1 MFTATLRTFAPLQTQ
16 NVRQNWW
23 SFRRSFDHNLS
34 SVVKYEIVSNVAKSG
49 IMVCPFLRLTVVG
62 CAWQV
67 WPIII
72 ISQLFVFFKKIQFW
86 KMLKN
91 KLGWAEEKLGI
102 LQCWRM
108 TNFTTSLSISSNV
121 GNKLAEMLP
130 TLCPSTSNVFE
141 RAMFFENYNFV
152 NLCSLLKVQTSVR
165 WATPARLAGAT
176 IFSAAQGVSST
187 MRCRRAGAA
196 DPPAIA
202 RRSAWS
208 EMPSKGALCCLP
220 TKTGVEMRKPGR
232 SKTEE

>member
-1 MFTATLRTFAPLQTQ
+1 MPGEEGLGIERAEAVGAGLANNDVGKRASAIVNWRMALLSPTATVPA
-16 NVRQNWW
+16 
-23 SFRRSFDHNLS
+23 
-34 SVVKYEIVSNVAKSG
+34 
-49 IMVCPFLRLTVVG
+49 
-62 CAWQV
+62 
-67 WPIII
+67 
-72 ISQLFVFFKKIQFW
+72 
-86 KMLKN
+86 
-91 KLGWAEEKLGI
+91 AE
-102 LQCWRM
+102 Q
-108 TNFTTSLSISSNV
+108 SISSNV
-121 GNKLAEMLP
+121 DNKLAEMLP

-232 SKTEE
+232 SKTGE